1 MTSNNNEIKIL
12 GKYRLDEICVDFA
25 KDYRLEGLKE
35 GFFLK
40 ETNEQVFPT
49 LWDEAYD
56 FGPDGYAPVKKD
68 ERWGFINA
76 MGELIVPYRWKD
88 VGDTQFCFPEGLCAV
103 QDDQDLWGFINAEG
117 EVILPCQWK
126 DCRDFR
132 NGECAVKDV
141 KDIWTYID
149 KKGNFVRASKWKE
162 IGEWDEENELLNVQD
177 ESGLWGFVDKD
188 DCLRIP
194 CQWKDA
200 QSFEKIEESAPAQY
214 RSWVMN
220 QEDLFGCIDKSGKVV
235 IDCRWKER
243 SILFSE
249 GLCAVK
255 GLNDLWGAI
264 DAQGNLVVPLEWD
277 NIMVFF
283 DGKAWVER
291 NGNRYRIDRNGKV
304 IESFEDVSGDVFE
317 GLGSAILRYLRKF
330 LLWIEG
336 SKTVPLL

>member
-12 GKYRLDEICVDFA
+12 GKYRLDEICVDSTE
-25 KDYRLEGLKE
+25 DGDLE

-49 LWDEAYD
+49 LWDIACD
-56 FGPDGYAPVKKD
+56 FGSDGYAAVMKD

-126 DCRDFR
+126 ECRDFH
-132 NGECAVKDV
+132 NGECAVKDA
-141 KDIWTYID
+141 KDIWTYVD
-149 KKGNFVRASKWKE
+149 KKGNFVRASKWKD
-162 IGEWDEENELLNVQD
+162 IGDWDEEYELLNVQD

-200 QSFEKIEESAPAQY
+200 HPFEKIEESAPAQY

-220 QEDLFGCIDKSGKVV
+220 QEDLWGCIDKSGKMV
-235 IDCRWKER
+235 IDCRWKDR
-243 SILFSE
+243 SIFFSE
-249 GLCAVK
+249 GLCGVK

-277 NIMVFF
+277 KDLFFF
-283 DGKAWVER
+283 DGKARVER
-291 NGNRYRIDRNGKV
+291 NGNQYRIDRNGKV
-304 IESFEDVSGDVFE
+304 IESSEDVSEDIFE
-317 GLGSAILRYLRKF
+317 GPGSTILHYLRKF
-330 LLWIEG
+330 LQWIKG
-336 SKTVPLL
+336 SNSVPLL

>member
-12 GKYRLDEICVDFA
+12 GKYRLDEICVDFTEDG
-25 KDYRLEGLKE
+25 KLE

-49 LWDEAYD
+49 LWDEVWG
-56 FGPDGYAPVKKD
+56 FGSDGYAPVKKG
-68 ERWGFINA
+68 ERWGFINV
-76 MGELIVPYRWKD
+76 MGELVVPYRWKD
-88 VGDTQFCFPEGLCAV
+88 VSHFCFPEGLCAV
-103 QDDQDLWGFINAEG
+103 QDDQDLWGFINVEG

-132 NGECAVKDV
+132 NGECAVKDA

-149 KKGNFVRASKWKE
+149 KKGKFVRASKWKE
-162 IGEWDEENELLNVQD
+162 IGEWDEENGLQDVQD

-194 CQWKDA
+194 CQWKET
-200 QSFEKIEESAPAQY
+200 QCFEKIEESAFAQDVC
-214 RSWVMN
+214 WVKD
-220 QEDLFGCIDKSGKVV
+220 QEDLWGCIDTRGRVV
-235 IDCRWKER
+235 ISCSWKEY
-243 SILFSE
+243 SFFSE

-255 GLNDLWGAI
+255 GLNNLWGAI
-264 DAQGNLVVPLEWD
+264 DVQGKIVVPVEWD
-277 NIMVFF
+277 YAPIFHKGEALVRRHV
-283 DGKAWVER
+283 DTYK
-291 NGNRYRIDRNGKV
+291 IDRNGKV
-304 IESFEDVSGDVFE
+304 IKKYGDVFE

-336 SKTVPLL
+336 SKSVPLL